1 MKLIVSFATILF
13 GLNVSAQKVV
23 APRNSTPQTVKI
35 IPKTQAKEAFHLN
48 KKEDELK
55 PAIANAW
62 VGKYRDV
69 YQPPTGWI
77 GDKPVHKMVRGK
89 GYNDNTIRR

>member
-1 MKLIVSFATILF
+1 LEQEMREVMARK
-13 GLNVSAQKVV
+13 NVLEEMIKASDDQTQKNEF
-23 APRNSTPQTVKI
+23 RGQYTELT
-35 IPKTQAKEAFHLN
+35 